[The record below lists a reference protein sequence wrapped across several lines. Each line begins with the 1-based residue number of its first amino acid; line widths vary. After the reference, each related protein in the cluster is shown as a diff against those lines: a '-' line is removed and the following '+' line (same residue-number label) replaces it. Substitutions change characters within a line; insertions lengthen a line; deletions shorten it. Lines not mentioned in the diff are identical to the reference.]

1 MKTKCTGFSA
11 ASSSTKSYP
20 TPMIDQFV
28 DLLNQTEF
36 VIFGFGYSL
45 GVATKNGLTFVET
58 MISRAVGIKGG
69 DDETN

>member
-1 MKTKCTGFSA
+1 
-11 ASSSTKSYP
+11 
-20 TPMIDQFV
+20 MIDQFV